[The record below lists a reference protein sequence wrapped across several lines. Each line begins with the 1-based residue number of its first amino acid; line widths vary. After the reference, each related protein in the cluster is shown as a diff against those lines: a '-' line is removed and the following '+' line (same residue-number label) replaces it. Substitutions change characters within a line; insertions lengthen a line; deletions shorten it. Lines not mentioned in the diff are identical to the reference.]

1 MYDQFMIVGDE
12 FKNAVED
19 GQVVGF
25 QIGVRLPYY
34 RGIVLSLIGDTDLF
48 VDDERMPREAMTVTV
63 GGKTYPLSQ
72 LENEPEAKWEF
83 GDVGILTVR
92 KPGGLSVGS
101 HTLRLHQHLKIS
113 YVPVGFSGTD
123 TKTLTI
129 AA

>member
-1 MYDQFMIVGDE
+1 MYDQFMIVGDA
-12 FKNAVED
+12 FKNVVED

-25 QIGVRLPYY
+25 QLGVRLPYY
-34 RGIVLSLIGDTDLF
+34 RGIVLSLIGDTDLV
-48 VDDERMPREAMTVTV
+48 VDGEPMPREAMTVTV
-63 GGKTYPLSQ
+63 DGKTYPLSQ

-101 HTLRLHQHLKIS
+101 HTLQLHQHLKIS